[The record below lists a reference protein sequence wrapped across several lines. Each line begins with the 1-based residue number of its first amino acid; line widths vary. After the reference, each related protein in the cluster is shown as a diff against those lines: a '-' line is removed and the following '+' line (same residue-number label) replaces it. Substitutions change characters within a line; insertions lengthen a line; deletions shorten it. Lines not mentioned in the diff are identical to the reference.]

1 MENNS
6 KHTRKSIAEDTLK
19 TLNDGFYINKTGNK
33 VDLASA
39 LAYAVE
45 HAELIRPSD
54 QVEVDHKDQF
64 DTKVSLLNRSTLE
77 ACEELTKVYDKVFCL
92 NFASAKNPGGGF
104 LGGAQAQEESLARSS
119 ALYPTIVQMQEM
131 YQTNKANDSCFYL
144 DYMIYSPDVP
154 VFKDDDGILLDH
166 YYKVSFLTYPAVNA
180 GVVLQREAHRAE
192 EIYQVMTHRVH
203 RTLAFAQSKGY
214 KCLVLGAWGC
224 GVFQNNPKHIARIF
238 ADALG
243 NDFKNTFEHVEFAVL
258 DRNDRGIYRAFE
270 LELQALIK

>member
-1 MENNS
+1 METNIKN
-6 KHTRKSIAEDTLK
+6 TRKSIAEHTLDVLK
-19 TLNDGFYINKTGNK
+19 NGFYINTKGGK
-33 VDLASA
+33 VELHTAIETSIA
-39 LAYAVE
+39 N
-45 HAELIRPSD
+45 AELIKPNDKVARGIAV
-54 QVEVDHKDQF
+54 QKDS
-64 DTKVSLLNRSTLE
+64 TITLKNRSTLE
-77 ACEELTKVYDKVFCL
+77 SCVEFSKDFDKIFCL

-131 YQTNKANDSCFYL
+131 YQTNRANDSCFYL

-154 VFKDDDGILLDH
+154 VFKDDEGILLDD

-180 GVVLQREAHRAE
+180 GVVLQRESHRAG
-192 EIYQVMTHRVH
+192 EIYEVMTHRVH

-224 GVFQNNPKHIARIF
+224 GVFQNNPNDIARIF
-238 ADALG
+238 ADALS
-243 NDFKNTFEHVEFAVL
+243 NDFKNTFERIEFAVL

-270 LELQALIK
+270 LELQALI